1 MAHPPRLNDDKPVIW
16 TVSVTR
22 LFELFRDI
30 SLEFDHLANIT
41 PIQLGFEKAVTYI
54 RKKLANERCDA
65 IIAAGSNGAYL
76 KSRLSVPVILIKP
89 SGYDVLQALAKAGKL
104 TSSIGVVT
112 YQETIPALVA
122 FQKTFNLRLDQRSY
136 ITEEDARGQINELKA
151 NGTEAVVGAGLI
163 TDLAEEAGMT
173 GIFIYSAATVRQAFS
188 DALDMTRM
196 SLRHNTHDATR
207 NALRTR
213 YVLGDMLGQSP
224 QMEQVR
230 QTILLYARSSAAV
243 LIEGETGTGKELAAQ
258 AIHREYFA
266 RHDAR
271 QGKKSHPF
279 VAVNCGAIAESLLEA
294 ELFGYEEGAF
304 TGSRR
309 GGRAG
314 LFEIAHGGTLF
325 LDELATAPMLVQE
338 KLLRVIEYGELER
351 VGGSQ
356 PLQVNVRL
364 VCATNADLPRMV
376 SEGTFRADLL
386 DRLAFDVVQLPPLR
400 ERQSDIM
407 LMAEHFAI
415 QMCREIGLPLFPGF
429 SAEARETLLHYRW
442 PGNIRELKNV
452 VERSVYRHG
461 TSDYPLDEIIIDPF
475 RRHVAQPQAA
485 PPKQTSVALPLDL
498 REFQQQQEKDFLQT
512 SLQQAKFN
520 QKKAAELLGL
530 TYHQLRALLKK
541 HQI

>member
-54 RKKLANERCDA
+54 RKKLASERCDA

-89 SGYDVLQALAKAGKL
+89 SGFDVLQALAKAGKL

-122 FQKTFNLRLDQRSY
+122 FQKTFHLRLDQRCY

-151 NGTEAVVGAGLI
+151 NGAEAVVGAGLI

-173 GIFIYSAATVRQAFS
+173 GVFIYSAATVRQAFS

-196 SLRHNTHDATR
+196 TLRHNSHDATR

-230 QTILLYARSSAAV
+230 QTILLYARSNAAV

-258 AIHREYFA
+258 AIHREYVA

-325 LDELATAPMLVQE
+325 LDEIGEMPLPLQTR
-338 KLLRVIEYGELER
+338 LLRVLEEKEVTR
-351 VGGSQ
+351 VGGHQ
-356 PLQVNVRL
+356 PIPVNVR
-364 VCATNADLPRMV
+364 VISATHCNLQEDMQQGRFRRDL
-376 SEGTFRADLL
+376 FY
-386 DRLAFDVVQLPPLR
+386 RLSILRLQLPPLR
-400 ERQSDIM
+400 ERVADI
-407 LMAEHFAI
+407 
-415 QMCREIGLPLFPGF
+415 LPLAESFLKVSLAALAAPY
-429 SAEARETLLHYRW
+429 SAALREGLNTCQAVLLHYKW
-442 PGNIRELKNV
+442 PGNIRELRNMMERLALFLS
-452 VERSVYRHG
+452 VE
-461 TSDYPLDEIIIDPF
+461 PMP
-475 RRHVAQPQAA
+475 
-485 PPKQTSVALPLDL
+485 DL
-498 REFQQQQEKDFLQT
+498 TLQFLQRLLPELAKESVNVIAAT
-512 SLQQAKFN
+512 VLTPRQALEKFN
-520 QKKAAELLGL
+520 GDKTAAANYLGISR
-530 TYHQLRALLKK
+530 TTFWRRLKN
-541 HQI
+541 

>member
-279 VAVNCGAIAESLLEA
+279 VAVNCGAIANRCWKQSCLAMRKGRSPARDA
-294 ELFGYEEGAF
+294 EVAPGCSKLP
-304 TGSRR
+304 
-309 GGRAG
+309 
-314 LFEIAHGGTLF
+314 
-325 LDELATAPMLVQE
+325 TA
-338 KLLRVIEYGELER
+338 
-351 VGGSQ
+351 
-356 PLQVNVRL
+356 VR
-364 VCATNADLPRMV
+364 CFWM
-376 SEGTFRADLL
+376 
-386 DRLAFDVVQLPPLR
+386 RLAKCRYLCRLACYGCWKKKRLLASAGISLFRWMCGSLAPLTAIWKKICGKG
-400 ERQSDIM
+400 S
-407 LMAEHFAI
+407 FAVI
-415 QMCREIGLPLFPGF
+415 CFIG
-429 SAEARETLLHYRW
+429 
-442 PGNIRELKNV
+442 
-452 VERSVYRHG
+452 
-461 TSDYPLDEIIIDPF
+461 
-475 RRHVAQPQAA
+475 
-485 PPKQTSVALPLDL
+485 
-498 REFQQQQEKDFLQT
+498 
-512 SLQQAKFN
+512 
-520 QKKAAELLGL
+520 
-530 TYHQLRALLKK
+530 
-541 HQI
+541 

>member
-54 RKKLANERCDA
+54 HKKLANERCDA

-279 VAVNCGAIAESLLEA
+279 VAVNCGRLPNRCWKQNCLAM
-294 ELFGYEEGAF
+294 
-304 TGSRR
+304 RK
-309 GGRAG
+309 GRLPARD
-314 LFEIAHGGTLF
+314 A
-325 LDELATAPMLVQE
+325 AVAPGCLKSPTE
-338 KLLRVIEYGELER
+338 
-351 VGGSQ
+351 
-356 PLQVNVRL
+356 VR
-364 VCATNADLPRMV
+364 CFSM
-376 SEGTFRADLL
+376 
-386 DRLAFDVVQLPPLR
+386 RLAKCRCRCRPGCCGCWKKKRSPASAGISLFRWMCGSLAPLTAIWKKICGKG
-400 ERQSDIM
+400 S
-407 LMAEHFAI
+407 FAVT
-415 QMCREIGLPLFPGF
+415 CFIG
-429 SAEARETLLHYRW
+429 
-442 PGNIRELKNV
+442 
-452 VERSVYRHG
+452 
-461 TSDYPLDEIIIDPF
+461 
-475 RRHVAQPQAA
+475 
-485 PPKQTSVALPLDL
+485 
-498 REFQQQQEKDFLQT
+498 
-512 SLQQAKFN
+512 
-520 QKKAAELLGL
+520 
-530 TYHQLRALLKK
+530 
-541 HQI
+541 

>member
-1 MAHPPRLNDDKPVIW
+1 M
-16 TVSVTR
+16 
-22 LFELFRDI
+22 
-30 SLEFDHLANIT
+30 
-41 PIQLGFEKAVTYI
+41 
-54 RKKLANERCDA
+54 
-65 IIAAGSNGAYL
+65 
-76 KSRLSVPVILIKP
+76 
-89 SGYDVLQALAKAGKL
+89 
-104 TSSIGVVT
+104 
-112 YQETIPALVA
+112 A

-325 LDELATAPMLVQE
+325 LDEIGEMPLPLQTR
-338 KLLRVIEYGELER
+338 LLRVLEEKEVTR
-351 VGGSQ
+351 VGGHQ
-356 PLQVNVRL
+356 PVPVDVR
-364 VCATNADLPRMV
+364 VISATHCNLEEDMRQGQFRRDL
-376 SEGTFRADLL
+376 FY
-386 DRLAFDVVQLPPLR
+386 RLSILRLQLPPLR
-400 ERQSDIM
+400 ERVTDI
-407 LMAEHFAI
+407 
-415 QMCREIGLPLFPGF
+415 LPLAESFLKVSLAALSAPF
-429 SAEARETLLHYRW
+429 SAALRQGLQASETVLVHYYW
-442 PGNIRELKNV
+442 PGNIRELRNMMERLALFLS
-452 VERSVYRHG
+452 VEP
-461 TSDYPLDEIIIDPF
+461 TPDLT
-475 RRHVAQPQAA
+475 PQ
-485 PPKQTSVALPLDL
+485 
-498 REFQQQQEKDFLQT
+498 FLQLLLPELARESAKT
-512 SLQQAKFN
+512 PAPRLLTPQQALEKF
-520 QKKAAELLGL
+520 KGDKTAAANYLGISR
-530 TYHQLRALLKK
+530 TTFWRRLKN
-541 HQI
+541 

>member
-1 MAHPPRLNDDKPVIW
+1 M
-16 TVSVTR
+16 
-22 LFELFRDI
+22 
-30 SLEFDHLANIT
+30 
-41 PIQLGFEKAVTYI
+41 
-54 RKKLANERCDA
+54 
-65 IIAAGSNGAYL
+65 
-76 KSRLSVPVILIKP
+76 
-89 SGYDVLQALAKAGKL
+89 
-104 TSSIGVVT
+104 
-112 YQETIPALVA
+112 
-122 FQKTFNLRLDQRSY
+122 RLDQRSY

-325 LDELATAPMLVQE
+325 LDEIGEMPLPLQTR
-338 KLLRVIEYGELER
+338 LLRVLEEKR
-351 VGGSQ
+351 SPASAGISLFRWMCESLAPLTAIWKKICGKGS
-356 PLQVNVRL
+356 
-364 VCATNADLPRMV
+364 
-376 SEGTFRADLL
+376 
-386 DRLAFDVVQLPPLR
+386 
-400 ERQSDIM
+400 
-407 LMAEHFAI
+407 FAVI
-415 QMCREIGLPLFPGF
+415 CFIG
-429 SAEARETLLHYRW
+429 
-442 PGNIRELKNV
+442 
-452 VERSVYRHG
+452 
-461 TSDYPLDEIIIDPF
+461 
-475 RRHVAQPQAA
+475 
-485 PPKQTSVALPLDL
+485 
-498 REFQQQQEKDFLQT
+498 
-512 SLQQAKFN
+512 
-520 QKKAAELLGL
+520 
-530 TYHQLRALLKK
+530 
-541 HQI
+541 

>member
-325 LDELATAPMLVQE
+325 LDEIGEMPLPLQTR
-338 KLLRVIEYGELER
+338 LLRVLEEKEVTR
-351 VGGSQ
+351 VGGHQ
-356 PLQVNVRL
+356 PVPVDVR
-364 VCATNADLPRMV
+364 VISATHCKLEEDMQQGRFRRDL
-376 SEGTFRADLL
+376 FY
-386 DRLAFDVVQLPPLR
+386 RLSILRLQLPPLR
-400 ERQSDIM
+400 ERVADI
-407 LMAEHFAI
+407 
-415 QMCREIGLPLFPGF
+415 LPLAESFLKVSLAALSAPF
-429 SAEARETLLHYRW
+429 SA
-442 PGNIRELKNV
+442 
-452 VERSVYRHG
+452 
-461 TSDYPLDEIIIDPF
+461 
-475 RRHVAQPQAA
+475 
-485 PPKQTSVALPLDL
+485 AL
-498 REFQQQQEKDFLQT
+498 RQVIFVNC
-512 SLQQAKFN
+512 A
-520 QKKAAELLGL
+520 
-530 TYHQLRALLKK
+530 
-541 HQI
+541 I

>member
-1 MAHPPRLNDDKPVIW
+1 M
-16 TVSVTR
+16 
-22 LFELFRDI
+22 
-30 SLEFDHLANIT
+30 
-41 PIQLGFEKAVTYI
+41 
-54 RKKLANERCDA
+54 
-65 IIAAGSNGAYL
+65 
-76 KSRLSVPVILIKP
+76 
-89 SGYDVLQALAKAGKL
+89 
-104 TSSIGVVT
+104 
-112 YQETIPALVA
+112 A

-325 LDELATAPMLVQE
+325 LDEIGEMPLPLQTR
-338 KLLRVIEYGELER
+338 LLRVLEERKVDRIGSDKSIDVDVR
-351 VGGSQ
+351 VIA
-356 PLQVNVRL
+356 
-364 VCATNADLPRMV
+364 ATNKDLFAMV
-376 SEGTFRADLL
+376 ENGAFREDLFY
-386 DRLAFDVVQLPPLR
+386 RLNVLPLNVPPLR
-400 ERQSDIM
+400 ERTQDILPILHFFAGRNHPHM
-407 LMAEHFAI
+407 VLTPEAE
-415 QMCREIGLPLFPGF
+415 EILTGY
-429 SAEARETLLHYRW
+429 SWR
-442 PGNIRELKNV
+442 GNVRELRNV
-452 VERSVYRHG
+452 VEFLLTKEKKVIGAEDLPPLRSGKGRAV
-461 TSDYPLDEIIIDPF
+461 PVFPDEG
-475 RRHVAQPQAA
+475 
-485 PPKQTSVALPLDL
+485 
-498 REFQQQQEKDFLQT
+498 
-512 SLQQAKFN
+512 
-520 QKKAAELLGL
+520 QKSCITERMDKEP
-530 TYHQLRALLKK
+530 
-541 HQI
+541 

>member
-325 LDELATAPMLVQE
+325 LDEIGEMPLPLQTR
-338 KLLRVIEYGELER
+338 LLRVLEEKEVTR
-351 VGGSQ
+351 VGGHQ
-356 PLQVNVRL
+356 PVHRRAHEAAGEKCAAQPRHHRGGAGSHQDVHRAGAAGLSGQGGHLAGRL
-364 VCATNADLPRMV
+364 HHPAGHGHRGHDPGGRGRAQRAGAEGVHSGGGAPARPAADPA
-376 SEGTFRADLL
+376 G
-386 DRLAFDVVQLPPLR
+386 
-400 ERQSDIM
+400 
-407 LMAEHFAI
+407 
-415 QMCREIGLPLFPGF
+415 G
-429 SAEARETLLHYRW
+429 AEA
-442 PGNIRELKNV
+442 
-452 VERSVYRHG
+452 
-461 TSDYPLDEIIIDPF
+461 
-475 RRHVAQPQAA
+475 
-485 PPKQTSVALPLDL
+485 
-498 REFQQQQEKDFLQT
+498 
-512 SLQQAKFN
+512 
-520 QKKAAELLGL
+520 AAEDLSR
-530 TYHQLRALLKK
+530 RACGGRIKILP
-541 HQI
+541 